1 MRFHLTVR
9 GRTAAGTGL
18 SAVASL
24 MVFVNPLLAG
34 VFIQRL
40 AASASLPAVAPVA
53 VGMAAVKG
61 TRMLLRAAAAR
72 MLRGRERAPI
82 YLLRERIGKRLWWL
96 EPIFHSWGT
105 AGLAVSRLTQW
116 LGRHRLLSPGLA
128 MGRWMPIGRIRDRV
142 ASATAYYLSDSCV
155 TLLAGAVYYYT
166 RSRPLSLL
174 PGLLPALGVLPWFAR
189 RLGRKA
195 EKTAGKRRRSG

>member
-40 AASASLPAVAPVA
+40 AVSASLPAVAPVA

-61 TRMLLRAAAAR
+61 TRMLLRSAATR
-72 MLRGRERAPI
+72 MLRGRERAPV
-82 YLLRERIGKRLWWL
+82 YLLREHIGKRLWWL
-96 EPIFHSWGT
+96 EPVFHSWGA
-105 AGLAVSRLTQW
+105 AGLAMSRLNRW
-116 LGRHRLLSPGLA
+116 LRRRRLLSPGLA
-128 MGRWMPIGRIRDRV
+128 MGLRVPVGHIRDRI
-142 ASATAYYLSDSCV
+142 AAAAAYYLSDSCV
-155 TLLAGAVYYYT
+155 TLLAGTVYYYT

-189 RLGRKA
+189 RLGRKT
-195 EKTAGKRRRSG
+195 EKSAGRRRRKH